1 MAFIYKI
8 TNDINNKVYIGETA
22 IGIEHRWRKHVQ
34 DLYKRNF
41 KLQLAMRK
49 YGIEHFQIEQIEEC
63 DFDNRFE
70 REKFW
75 IARYDSYYN
84 GYNST
89 LGGEGATK
97 YDYDEVYQLW
107 IEGKTPQELSE
118 LTGASDGTIQ
128 NILRANS
135 VPPEKIHERAHS
147 KPVIQF
153 TIKGEYVCIYP
164 SANAAG
170 RALGLVN
177 GSNIIACCN
186 GKLKSSSG
194 YIWKY
199 AEDETLIE
207 DYLLAKKKKTT
218 GKKVMQFD
226 LNNNF
231 LAEFP
236 SCEAAARELE
246 LSSSTPINRCA
257 RGERKTAYGF
267 KWKYAGEV

>member
-1 MAFIYKI
+1 
-8 TNDINNKVYIGETA
+8 
-22 IGIEHRWRKHVQ
+22 
-34 DLYKRNF
+34 
-41 KLQLAMRK
+41 MRK

-63 DFDNRFE
+63 EFGNRFE

-75 IARYDSYYN
+75 IAHYDSYYN

-107 IEGKTPQELSE
+107 LDGKTPQELSKI
-118 LTGASDGTIQ
+118 TGASNGTIQ

-135 VPPEKIHERAHS
+135 VSHKEIHNRIHA

-153 TIKGEYVCIYP
+153 SKEGDFIQIFE
-164 SANAAG
+164 SASEAG
-170 RALGLVN
+170 RAMGQTN

-199 AEDETLIE
+199 VEDETPIE
-207 DYLLAKKKKTT
+207 DYLLIKKKKT
-218 GKKVMQFD
+218 
-226 LNNNF
+226 N
-231 LAEFP
+231 
-236 SCEAAARELE
+236 
-246 LSSSTPINRCA
+246 
-257 RGERKTAYGF
+257 
-267 KWKYAGEV
+267 

>member
-22 IGIEHRWRKHVQ
+22 IGVKFRWLKHIQ

-63 DFDNRFE
+63 DFANRFE

-75 IARYDSYYN
+75 IAHYDSYYN

-107 IEGKTPQELSE
+107 LDGKTPQELSKI
-118 LTGASDGTIQ
+118 TGASNGTIQ

-135 VPPEKIHERAHS
+135 VCHKEIHNRIHA

-153 TIKGEYVCIYP
+153 SKEGDFIQIFE
-164 SANAAG
+164 SASEAG
-170 RALGLVN
+170 RATGQIN
-177 GSNIIACCN
+177 GSNIVACCN

-199 AEDETLIE
+199 VEDEMPIE
-207 DYLLAKKKKTT
+207 DYLLTKKKRTT

-226 LNNNF
+226 LNDNF

-236 SCEAAARELE
+236 SCEAAARELGMG
-246 LSSSTPINRCA
+246 SGTPINRCA